1 MLATALSIG
10 VVARRLGCQLPADQI
25 EKTYQAGDLA
35 DERQLREYFS
45 RAGVSIQFRRTKG
58 SDLEKR
64 AYLFPCVALMRDST
78 ALVLAGY
85 RKGEGETAATI
96 LAVDPANP
104 DPTPQRLQVPDF
116 LQDWSQRLVLV
127 SRETGHAAQDRD
139 FGFSWFIPELIRF
152 KWILLSILLISLLLH
167 VLAFVPIIFIQI
179 ALDKVV
185 GYKATSTLTVLTVGV
200 VLALLFNSI
209 FGYVRDYLIRHISGA
224 VEARLSGDVF
234 DKILDLPISGFQ
246 RSGSDFES
254 AAMGVGTI
262 RGFLSQQVLGRF
274 FDLTALVIFIPILIA
289 YSQVLG
295 LIVLAFAVASGLAS
309 LALKVIEKKRVKDAG
324 PIRADRS
331 RVLRETISAI
341 DTVKTLSQEPA
352 QRRAWRRT
360 AAMAIRAQDRR
371 EEVSSASTH
380 VTTLL
385 QQVMTV
391 AIVVTGIW
399 LFFAGAL
406 SAGSIIAVNML
417 GARVVRPVVQ
427 MIAIIA
433 EFEQLRIVMQQITQ
447 VWQGTPERRGFSTP
461 RRIRG
466 HYELNHVAM
475 NYGDSVQALH
485 DVTFTI
491 QPRKRV
497 AVIGPAGAGKSTLL
511 RILQGNLGATGGS
524 IQVDGSPLINIDLE
538 HYRKQVSMVTDTPQ
552 FFSGTIDENLRRA
565 RANLSDRELE
575 EAMALSAF
583 TDVLPSIPDGLAANI
598 DARASS
604 LSSTYRQLLALARAL
619 AGDPAVLL
627 LDDALSSVGK
637 ELRLKVINN
646 LAAMANHRGIVLV
659 TADVATI
666 TDFDQIIVL
675 EDGNLMGDGR
685 HEELLAQCHTYA
697 RLWEVEKKL
706 TGMTGG
712 TAA

>member
-25 EKTYQAGDLA
+25 EKTYQAGELA
-35 DERQLREYFS
+35 NERQLGEYFS
-45 RAGVSIQFRRTKG
+45 RAGVSIQFRRTKS

-64 AYLFPCVALMRDST
+64 AYLFPCVALMRDGT
-78 ALVLAGY
+78 TLVLAGY
-85 RKGEGETAATI
+85 QKGEGETAPTI
-96 LAVDPANP
+96 LAVDPTDP
-104 DPTPQRLQVPDF
+104 DPTPQKLPVPDF
-116 LQDWSQRLVLV
+116 LKDWSQRLVLV
-127 SRETGHAAQDRD
+127 SRETGHAAQDRE
-139 FGFSWFIPELIRF
+139 FGLSWFVHELMRF
-152 KWILLSILLISLLLH
+152 KWLLLCILVISLVLH
-167 VLAFVPIIFIQI
+167 LMTYVPIIFIQI

-200 VLALLFNSI
+200 VLALMFNS
-209 FGYVRDYLIRHISGA
+209 FFAYVRDYMIRHISGA
-224 VEARLSGDVF
+224 IEARLSGDVF

-254 AAMGVGTI
+254 AAMGAGTV

-274 FDLTALVIFIPILIA
+274 FDLTALIVFLPILMA
-289 YSQVLG
+289 YSRVLG
-295 LIVLAFAVASGLAS
+295 LIVLVFAVVSGLVS
-309 LALKVIEKKRVKDAG
+309 LALKVIEKRRVKDSS
-324 PIRADRS
+324 PIRTDRG
-331 RVLRETISAI
+331 RVLRETISGI
-341 DTVKTLSQEPA
+341 DTVKTLSQEPT
-352 QRRAWRRT
+352 QRREWRRT
-360 AAMAIRAQDRR
+360 AAMAIRAQDQR
-371 EEVSSASTH
+371 EQVSSASTH
-380 VTTLL
+380 AAALL
-385 QQVMTV
+385 QQLMTV

-427 MIAIIA
+427 MIAVIA
-433 EFEQLRIVMQQITQ
+433 EFEQMRTVMQQITQ
-447 VWQGTPERRGFSTP
+447 VWHGTPERHGFGTP
-461 RRIRG
+461 RRVRG
-466 HYELNHVAM
+466 HFELSHVAM
-475 NYGDSVQALH
+475 NFGEGVQALK
-485 DVTFTI
+485 DVTLTI
-491 QPRKRV
+491 EPRQRV
-497 AVIGPAGAGKSTLL
+497 AVVGPAGAGKSTLL

-524 IQVDGSPLINIDLE
+524 IQVDGSPLINLDLE
-538 HYRKQVSMVTDTPQ
+538 QYRKQVSMVTDTPQ
-552 FFSGTIDENLRRA
+552 FFSGSIDENLRRA

-598 DARASS
+598 DARASR

-659 TADVATI
+659 TQDVAMVR
-666 TDFDQIIVL
+666 DFEQIIVL
-675 EDGNLMGDGR
+675 DDGNLVGDGR
-685 HEELLAQCHTYA
+685 HEELIANCRTYTH
-697 RLWEVEKKL
+697 LWEVEGKL
-706 TGMTGG
+706 MGLGGG
-712 TAA
+712 TSA